1 MENVYDHLQIG
12 MLSKKSQENKGEVSL
27 CHV

>member
-12 MLSKKSQENKGEVSL
+12 MPLRKSQKPKGEVNL
-27 CHV
+27 CQF